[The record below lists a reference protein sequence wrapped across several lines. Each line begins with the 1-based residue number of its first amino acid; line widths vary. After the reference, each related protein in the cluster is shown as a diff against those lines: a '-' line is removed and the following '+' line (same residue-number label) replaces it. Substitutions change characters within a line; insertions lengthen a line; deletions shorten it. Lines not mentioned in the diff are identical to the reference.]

1 MSITISQTDLIDE
14 RSKNQHAEET
24 GYDYDKQIQSTI
36 QMFVQ
41 NNLKF
46 ENMLNRSSILPRVGT
61 TNGVV
66 ITKEDL
72 DAYIAARPQNAA
84 PKSKRQAI
92 AELLESGGSTLDDVP
107 NPQEVNEAKLD
118 VKLHKRFPPL
128 PEFPTHYAA
137 IETPGYSTPKEEK
150 KNIYRIIDASERLT
164 LIDQFQGASGDFY
177 FVKSEDPSYKPF
189 YIPSTMVVQLSDT
202 ARLAPFDL
210 TSPGA
215 QPTGG
220 VAQEWTSLE
229 AGKVYD
235 TPETAEKRIVVAFER
250 ETLPDSERTQ
260 ILEQGF
266 REGITEILK
275 ASNKNHSEE
284 YIQEQLVES
293 QFLDKP
299 AQAVEISLSERDGLG
314 VRVLVKIPI
323 ANLAMLEEAPPELAW
338 QFTEDYR
345 TETLEEMLGLL
356 EKKIHSV
363 GDKIDKYDGQVTIF
377 NSFKE
382 AKKVE
387 DLLPDIESLAKK
399 NGLEEG
405 VLNRKGLIQFY
416 WNSEM
421 KPVIVEFQPDN
432 EEKKYN
438 LEEGLQEF
446 TQKFSIISKRTQGLL
461 LSLEDI
467 VAELDSPWEDFLFD
481 WVQYDEVVITPSEE
495 ETSEAGEKEGP
506 PVKTSEQ
513 KEKED
518 NYYNNSDRAIKV
530 HKKRSKETESVGSPY
545 VEPDVYEGVLD
556 QLGNGTET
564 LYDSFLN
571 NVDFRKI
578 MLDATSC
585 LLSGVDISSFNRL
598 QNDFS
603 VLKRE
608 HDRIKKD
615 WEESKTADF
624 LYPDDL
630 PTDDISD
637 AFFKTLGKTLG
648 SMVTNMISSMV
659 KNVINSLVSACP
671 DKKNVINTP
680 ANIVPDFPFGELQ
693 SMIDDLFGS
702 GKIDAGLIKSIL
714 DDLANLLSPSEL
726 CDLLRGSPDPTTLRI
741 VKALLHNSYCELGLD
756 TREEIINFFISIS
769 SRMDLSVCDEVDDLA
784 EFISDDF
791 LCPPS
796 SSLRERLLADKE
808 MSQEEIKNQMER
820 ERDRSRKMVE
830 QFLEDMNEGIASG
843 KFKAPNMFCSKD
855 SEGNTVAGQTSF
867 MDDQFKYVLETT
879 VVSLFKPTYNSFSE
893 EGGRYVQ
900 SLYMEKEDTTDNDKI
915 KNPFTGEALPEKMNS
930 VSKREPVPQLV
941 QFYKNPVIEDEG
953 ASPLRWRFLSSLSDN
968 AFSITIP
975 TNAEGTLAETR
986 DIANINN
993 PNPNPESTSCGEGS
1007 TDSSIDSI
1015 LQDIS
1020 AGLQQNRGV
1029 EKVVFKEVSPCV
1041 LVQNEIDKNTFKV
1054 LEVEDPEPSSPP
1066 PQQEAQL
1073 STNSCG
1079 DELMTISPPVGSFS
1093 SLSQPGASFAPSA
1106 TDEINQ
1112 SMDQNVQV
1120 GEIRTVVGPD
1130 APSLKGCEDKR
1141 EIGYVIQIGEEE
1153 YFSKQTIEDSEVKYL
1168 KDKNGAEAKLDSS
1181 SFFSAILQEAYS
1193 EFSIDAEES
1202 RQIQEIV
1209 QSESLG
1215 ILKEVRGKVLNSVF
1229 DTLSNSKYLNPLGD
1243 TSKGIR
1249 YILDYINLGPI
1260 QTSECDPHLLKIQ
1273 QVVKELL
1280 ENFQEELCLDLEQ
1293 PEEEGRPRMTP
1304 LEKEI
1309 MKACIKITIR
1319 HYIVETLST
1328 GIVSMTAFQ
1337 GRSSKLEGFKAS
1349 YISNRLEKNLRAYSD
1364 EYYNEF
1370 LNQAERIYTGM
1381 GKGNELISK
1390 LIVLEFAH
1398 ISEGFYDALLMRER
1412 QPTTRDKIIRNIPEV
1427 SRSTVGRETEIS
1439 LLAGN
1444 TADFKDKHAFVY
1456 EIVDDENGDSR
1467 KIFSLALEEIG
1478 ELTRFTK
1485 YKFPDGKFRCI
1496 LPLSDVTDKKY
1507 DSLKDM
1513 LFKLCFPIEK
1523 YESAIAIHEMATTS
1537 RMFEVVIAFGETRD
1551 NLLSSFYAA
1560 LPEKDD
1566 WKKED
1571 ASLAAVGGSSGLT
1584 KMWDYN
1590 NGIYDVPCTDFS
1602 FNFGMDV
1609 CWGNS
1614 FKGLSFATALR
1625 MARDAALL
1633 EFKKYVERND
1643 PAVKLAARLSFLS
1656 KLACVNIPTSAI
1668 AAAINT
1674 NPFTAAIM
1682 PLTPS
1687 AAIYHALG
1695 LGIFLPSQT
1704 VNSDSDEGKKARDE
1718 ITSAKLKLPPHCG
1731 AQLDDTE
1738 RNERQQQERQQE
1750 EEQEVQQEAQ
1760 RALLASL
1767 TPEQRGYYNSIT
1779 GIPKQALGTQ
1789 ILELEDELIDIRAS
1803 LREITSNRSNY
1814 TVVGKRDFDNGGRNP
1829 ESLLPD
1835 PAVQWS
1841 SLKIEEDRISMNLNI
1856 SRMRHSEL

>member
-1 MSITISQTDLIDE
+1 MSITIAQTYLTDE
-14 RSKNQHAEET
+14 KSKNQHAEET
-24 GYDYDKQIQSTI
+24 GYDYNKQVQILMGVLVENNIKMDILSGRPSSTI
-36 QMFVQ
+36 IP
-41 NNLKF
+41 
-46 ENMLNRSSILPRVGT
+46 SVGT

-66 ITKEDL
+66 VTEEDRN
-72 DAYIAARPQNAA
+72 AYIAAHPQNAA
-84 PKSKRQAI
+84 PRSKRQEI
-92 AELLESGGSTLDDVP
+92 AELLESGGSTLDDIP
-107 NPQEVNEAKLD
+107 DQQEVNEAKLD
-118 VKLHKRFPPL
+118 VNLHKRFPPIS
-128 PEFPTHYAA
+128 EFPTHYAV

-164 LIDQFQGASGDFY
+164 LIDQFQGTNGDFY

-189 YIPSTMVVQLSDT
+189 YIPSTMVRQLSDS

-210 TSPGA
+210 TVPGA
-215 QPTGG
+215 EPTGG
-220 VAQEWTSLE
+220 VPQDWIFLE

-235 TPETAEKRIVVAFER
+235 SPETAEKRFVVAFDR
-250 ETLPDSERTQ
+250 ETLPDNERAQ

-275 ASNKNHSEE
+275 ANNKNHSEE
-284 YIQEQLVES
+284 YIQNQLV
-293 QFLDKP
+293 QNQYLDKP
-299 AQAVEISLSERDGLG
+299 AQAVEVFLSERDGLG

-323 ANLAMLEEAPPELAW
+323 ANLVMLEDAPPELAW

-345 TETLEEMLGLL
+345 TETLEVMLGLL

-363 GDKIDKYDGQVTIF
+363 GDKIDKYNGRVTIF

-387 DLLPDIESLAKK
+387 NLLPDIDSLAKL

-405 VLNRKGLIQFY
+405 ISKRKGLVQFY

-421 KPVIVEFQPDN
+421 KPVIVEFQPDD

-438 LEEGLQEF
+438 LEKGLQEF

-467 VAELDSPWEDFLFD
+467 VEELDSPWEDFLFD
-481 WVQYDEVVITPSEE
+481 WVRHDEITITPNGEE
-495 ETSEAGEKEGP
+495 AKETGEREGP
-506 PVKTSEQ
+506 PVKTPEE

-518 NYYNNSDRAIKV
+518 NFYNNSDRATKI
-530 HKKRSKETESVGSPY
+530 HKKRSKESEPAGSPF
-545 VEPDVYEGVLD
+545 VEPEVYERVLD
-556 QLGNGTET
+556 QLGNGTEA
-564 LYDSFLN
+564 LYESFLN

-585 LLSGVDISSFNRL
+585 LLSGVDISSFNKL
-598 QNDFS
+598 QNDYG
-603 VLKRE
+603 VLKKE

-637 AFFKTLGKTLG
+637 AFFKTLGQTLG
-648 SMVTNMISSMV
+648 SMITNMISSMV

-671 DKKNVINTP
+671 DKKNIINTP

-726 CDLLRGSPDPTTLRI
+726 CDLLRGNPDPTTLRI
-741 VKALLHNSYCELGLD
+741 VKALLQNSYCELGLD

-769 SRMDLSVCDEVDDLA
+769 SRMDLSICDEVDDLA

-879 VVSLFKPTYNSFSE
+879 VVSLFKPAYNSFSE
-893 EGGRYVQ
+893 EGGRFVQ
-900 SLYMEKEDTTDNDKI
+900 SLYVEKEDKTSNPNI
-915 KNPFTGEALPEKMNS
+915 KNPFTGEPLPEKMNS
-930 VSKREPVPQLV
+930 VSKKEPVPQLV
-941 QFYKNPVIEDEG
+941 QFYKKPVIKDEG
-953 ASPLRWRFLSSLSDN
+953 ATVFERVMSRTKPEN
-968 AFSITIP
+968 AFSIAIP

-986 DIANINN
+986 KIANINN

-1007 TDSSIDSI
+1007 SEDSIDSI
-1015 LQDIS
+1015 LQNIS
-1020 AGLQQNRGV
+1020 VGLQQNRGV
-1029 EKVVFKEVSPCV
+1029 EKVIFKEVSPCV

-1054 LEVEDPEPSSPP
+1054 LEVETSTPSSPP

-1079 DELMTISPPVGSFS
+1079 DELVTISPPVGSFS
-1093 SLSQPGASFAPSA
+1093 RVSQPEVSIAPSA

-1112 SMDQNVQV
+1112 SMSQDVQV
-1120 GEIRTVVGPD
+1120 GETRTIVGPG

-1153 YFSKQTIEDSEVKYL
+1153 YFSKQVIEDSEVKYL

-1181 SFFSAILQEAYS
+1181 SFFAAILQEAYS
-1193 EFSIDAEES
+1193 ELSIDAEER
-1202 RQIQEIV
+1202 RQIQGIV
-1209 QSESLG
+1209 QNESLNL
-1215 ILKEVRGKVLNSVF
+1215 LKEVRGKVLNSVF
-1229 DTLSNSKYLNPLGD
+1229 DTLSNSKYLDPLGD
-1243 TSKGIR
+1243 ASTGIR

-1293 PEEEGRPRMTP
+1293 PEEDGRPRMTP

-1319 HYIVETLST
+1319 HYIIETLST
-1328 GIVSMTAFQ
+1328 GIVSMTTFQ
-1337 GRSSKLEGFKAS
+1337 GRNSTLEGFKAN
-1349 YISNRLEKNLRAYSD
+1349 YISNRIEKNLRAYSD
-1364 EYYNEF
+1364 GYYNEF
-1370 LNQAERIYTGM
+1370 LSQAESIYEGM
-1381 GKGNELISK
+1381 GKGSELISK
-1390 LIVLEFAH
+1390 LIVLEFTH
-1398 ISEGFYDALLMRER
+1398 ISEGFYDALLMKER
-1412 QPTTRDKIIRNIPEV
+1412 QITTRNKIIRNIPEI
-1427 SRSTVGRETEIS
+1427 SRFAVDGGTGVA
-1439 LLAGN
+1439 LLNGSS
-1444 TADFKDKHAFVY
+1444 ADFKNKDAFVY
-1456 EIVDDENGDSR
+1456 EIVYDENGKEEK
-1467 KIFSLALEEIG
+1467 KIFSLVLEEIG
-1478 ELTRFTK
+1478 DLTRFNRC
-1485 YKFPDGKFRCI
+1485 KFPDNGLRYI
-1496 LPLSDVTDKKY
+1496 LPLSDVTGKKY

-1523 YESAIAIHEMATTS
+1523 YESAITIHEMATTS
-1537 RMFEVVIAFGETRD
+1537 RMFEVVISFGETRD

-1584 KMWDYN
+1584 KVWDYN

-1643 PAVKLAARLSFLS
+1643 PAVKLASRLSFLS

-1668 AAAINT
+1668 AAAINI
-1674 NPFTAAIM
+1674 NPVTALIM

-1695 LGIFLPSQT
+1695 LGIFLPNQA

-1731 AQLDDTE
+1731 TQLDDTE
-1738 RNERQQQERQQE
+1738 RSERQQQEMEQQRQQQRQQDLESIQNELQRVE
-1750 EEQEVQQEAQ
+1750 ED
-1760 RALLASL
+1760 
-1767 TPEQRGYYNSIT
+1767 
-1779 GIPKQALGTQ
+1779 
-1789 ILELEDELIDIRAS
+1789 ILHYEERERFNRMYQNQDERFAY
-1803 LREITSNRSNY
+1803 EHA
-1814 TVVGKRDFDNGGRNP
+1814 VGK
-1829 ESLLPD
+1829 L
-1835 PAVQWS
+1835 
-1841 SLKIEEDRISMNLNI
+1841 EELAQKR
-1856 SRMRHSEL
+1856 SELHARLSALQSN